1 MVIIPT
7 SNKFQF
13 KIVLKHPDG
22 SQYIIQILTRL
33 FFYFYFKAKLVEQN
47 LSDRTT
53 SLKKQQISTS
63 LKLEEKTVY
72 LQQAQNSTS
81 LKLQQQTELLQQEL
95 NEMSNRGK

>member
-13 KIVLKHPDG
+13 KIVLKHPD
-22 SQYIIQILTRL
+22 IIQILTRL

-53 SLKKQQISTS
+53 SLEKQQISTS